1 MFNLSAV
8 PKSDAHGPRA
18 ASAKFDRYFT
28 VVRYPPGFD
37 RLLTQVDKSTTLA
50 EMAREV
56 EPISPKASRKIIGIS
71 LSPELG
77 IKVESEAGRRQP

>member
-1 MFNLSAV
+1 
-8 PKSDAHGPRA
+8 
-18 ASAKFDRYFT
+18 
-28 VVRYPPGFD
+28 
-37 RLLTQVDKSTTLA
+37 LTQVDKSTTLA
-50 EMAREV
+50 GMAREV